1 MESLDRRK
9 QEENQRHH
17 WGGAAVSQLR
27 DAGDLDQGDCIHW
40 GKWKHTNSWGF
51 PGGPV
56 VKTVLLIQQVVV
68 WPLIRELRSCMLHGM
83 AKCVCVCVYTH
94 VCAGLVA
101 QLCLFVTSWTIAHQ
115 APLSVEFSRQEHWS
129 GLPFPTPRDLLDPG
143 IEAASPTLAGRASLV
158 AQR

>member
-51 PGGPV
+51 PGSPV
-56 VKTVLLIQQVVV
+56 VKTVFLIQRVVV
-68 WPLIRELRSCMLHGM
+68 WPLIRDLRSCMLHGM

-101 QLCLFVTSWTIAHQ
+101 QLCLTLCDFMDYSPPGSSVCGISQ
-115 APLSVEFSRQEHWS
+115 ARILEWVAISFSMGSFWPKSNPHLVHWH
-129 GLPFPTPRDLLDPG
+129 
-143 IEAASPTLAGRASLV
+143 
-158 AQR
+158 